1 MESIAVIKFMKEIL
15 LTKKGDGNP
24 GVIIPRK
31 HIGYNYTK
39 YLQKQEKMITMDFA
53 AHTFTAHTFNLCS
66 YIYEF

>member
-1 MESIAVIKFMKEIL
+1 MKEIL

-31 HIGYNYTK
+31 HSGYNYTK
-39 YLQKQEKMITMDFA
+39 YLQKQEKMKTMDFA
-53 AHTFTAHTFNLCS
+53 AHTFAAHTFNLCS

>member
-39 YLQKQEKMITMDFA
+39 YLQKQEKMKTMDFA
-53 AHTFTAHTFNLCS
+53 AHTFAAHTFNLCS

>member
-31 HIGYNYTK
+31 HIGYHYTQ
-39 YLQKQEKMITMDFA
+39 YLQKQEKRITMDFA
-53 AHTFTAHTFNLCS
+53 AHIVN
-66 YIYEF
+66 

>member
-1 MESIAVIKFMKEIL
+1 MKEIL

-31 HIGYNYTK
+31 RIGYNYTQ

-53 AHTFTAHTFNLCS
+53 AHIVN
-66 YIYEF
+66 